1 MFSTNHNRRAGRAR
15 RAKDTLAKGIPDILR
30 ASPRARHGIH
40 KAELIVDPHPPTH
53 HGSSPLSAIPCGGP
67 KIRLSAS
74 DTLTA
79 AGKLSERPFASK
91 RTAPTLRTT
100 HDRPNV
106 AVLNMAS
113 PYRPGGGFLDGAN
126 SQEEFLCHRTTLY
139 PSLWDSFYRLP
150 ELGGIYTPDVMV
162 FRDATPDAID
172 LQKRDR
178 YFIDVITAGAFKFPD
193 VRRGR
198 SDDRLDGACSCGMSY
213 CDRDRELVTRKMKSV
228 LRIAQSKGVEKLVL
242 GAWGCGA
249 FGNPVKDVAKLWR
262 KVIAGSPRQRRPNVE
277 QWEGIKEIVF
287 AVPDP
292 IMLKEFRRA
301 FGDIVTAEVPSPGPQ
316 DIDPDP
322 DVGVGV
328 DADAGTAEA
337 GNREREYA
345 DLILKVQET
354 EMQIEQV
361 TNPRTK
367 TRLRDA
373 LALLNRQLAQN
384 RAARASKDE
393 DLSSSDEEEQVDG
406 FVVAHAPGSDDDV
419 DGHFSFLEETASD
432 SEGVPLSP
440 AYEFRPP
447 PPGLDPPTSHDEDDD
462 VPGFLDD
469 AFYTV
474 HKPSPR
480 FDPQTGWFAGSIDE
494 FHGLLK
500 GGHRAMA
507 AAAATASRGSRP
519 ASHSSPVLRPN
530 SSGGQLAIEEFLLN
544 EYLGKYGGSDEHPE

>member
-1 MFSTNHNRRAGRAR
+1 MFMFSTNHNRRAGRAR
-15 RAKDTLAKGIPDILR
+15 RAKETLAKGIPDILR

-40 KAELIVDPHPPTH
+40 KAQLIVDPDLPTH
-53 HGSSPLSAIPCGGP
+53 HGPSPLSSLQCSGP
-67 KIRLSAS
+67 EIRLCAS

-79 AGKLSERPFASK
+79 AGKLSDRPFTSK
-91 RTAPTLRTT
+91 RTAPMLKTS

-162 FRDATPDAID
+162 FRDTTPEAMD

-193 VRRGR
+193 MRRGR
-198 SDDRLDGACSCGMSY
+198 SDDRLDGSCSCGMSY
-213 CDRDRELVTRKMKSV
+213 CDRDRELVIRKMKSV
-228 LRIAQSKGVEKLVL
+228 LRIAQSKGAEKLVL

-249 FGNPVKDVAKLWR
+249 FGNPAKDVAKLWR
-262 KVIAGSPRQRRPNVE
+262 KVIAGSPRQRRPNAE

-292 IMLKEFRRA
+292 IMLKEFQRA
-301 FGDIVTAEVPSPGPQ
+301 FGDIVSAGAPSLGPH
-316 DIDPDP
+316 
-322 DVGVGV
+322 GV
-328 DADAGTAEA
+328 DYDVEAGVAEA
-337 GNREREYA
+337 GSREREYA

-354 EMQIEQV
+354 EMQIEQM

-393 DLSSSDEEEQVDG
+393 DLSSSGEDEQVDG
-406 FVVAHAPGSDDDV
+406 FVVTHAPGSDDDV
-419 DGHFSFLEETASD
+419 DGQFSFLEETASD
-432 SEGVPLSP
+432 SEEVPFSP

-462 VPGFLDD
+462 VPGLLED

-500 GGHRAMA
+500 GGHPVMA
-507 AAAATASRGSRP
+507 AAAAARGSRP

-530 SSGGQLAIEEFLLN
+530 SSGGQLVIEEFVLN
-544 EYLGKYGGSDEHPE
+544 EYLGKYGGSDERPE